1 MMRYLIKA
9 SLIGGATTFLV
20 VPTILVAAVRLLGV
34 GPKTPVA
41 ADLLSI
47 YILYGLV
54 STVIFVLVGVPMLGL
69 LRRIGW
75 ASWPTFAFGGV
86 VVAIIGEALL
96 MISGIGY
103 WDVTNVGLLTRNT
116 TTLAISGFCAGTIFW
131 AIGRGSSLF
140 SQK

>member
-1 MMRYLIKA
+1 MTRYLVKA
-9 SLIGGATTFLV
+9 SLVGGAVTFLV
-20 VPTILVAAVRLLGV
+20 VPTILVSAARFLGV
-34 GPKTPVA
+34 APKTPVA
-41 ADLLSI
+41 ADLLGI
-47 YILYGLV
+47 YVLYGSV

-75 ASWPTFAFGGV
+75 ASWPAFAFGGA

-103 WDVTNVGLLTRNT
+103 WDVTNVGLLVRNT
-116 TTLAISGFCAGTIFW
+116 TMLATSGFCAGTIFW
-131 AIGRGSSLF
+131 AIARGSSLL